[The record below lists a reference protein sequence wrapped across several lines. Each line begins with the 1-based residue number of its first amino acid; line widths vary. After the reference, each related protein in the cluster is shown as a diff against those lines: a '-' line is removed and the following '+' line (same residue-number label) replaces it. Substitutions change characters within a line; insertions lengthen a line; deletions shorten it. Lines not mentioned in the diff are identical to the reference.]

1 MPQRTSP
8 SDDITLAKLLGL
20 LVHRKYVIIGGT
32 ILGIILGSL
41 YLRYTPPTYRSDG
54 SLLISETTAMGISS
68 GSSDLGSLL
77 SSSFGIGTG
86 STVYNEIQVLQS
98 RRFATEVVTS
108 LKSRWEQQPTAR
120 AEATRYPLL
129 WRKYPSDASPVGL
142 DTAVVRFSERFRVS
156 RPDKN
161 AELLTLSFDSPSP
174 REAKE
179 VIDLALATYSDL
191 STRMN
196 RSQAQSALAF
206 LEGER
211 ARVDTQ
217 LVGAENALLNFMDRS
232 DLVELDAQTELLVQS
247 IASLDA
253 EEEAARVQQ
262 SGVTAGISALESALG
277 ELMPASTQYAL
288 QALTPQ
294 LERLQ
299 YRLSELE
306 TQRVLLLARN
316 PQLAENGEDA
326 RLQELDRQIQ
336 TLEHEISGLTDELLA
351 MQPRSS
357 GSYGTATALAAQQ
370 HGDRL
375 RAQLLELQIEEQ
387 RLDATLSVLA
397 DRKQAYEETFAALP
411 GGIIELARRKRALS
425 QNEQLYLLISEQYAE
440 LSLWEQTQSGLARV
454 VDYGRLPVEPIKPK
468 PLLVMGLVMMLSFF
482 GSVLLVM
489 IKEHYAQEIRD
500 VEKLDQLSVPLLSI
514 IPTLQDETVKQ
525 SVDMQ
530 GRMLDKGLSMV
541 LNPLGQLAESYRRL
555 QTNVEYSNP
564 DRPISVLLVT
574 SANQGEGKT
583 TVSANLAVALAE
595 SGQRVALVDGDFRR
609 PRVHTAFGEAQ
620 EPGLTDVLFG
630 GLELD
635 AVIQPTI
642 VPDLCI
648 VPCGRRPPNPGEVM
662 RSARLRQLLRTL
674 ADQFDRVIVDSAP
687 YGIISD
693 AGALINLVD
702 GVLVVAKFGDSRFG
716 EVEQTINSL
725 AQINGRTVGT
735 VLTGFD
741 QRISSGYGYY
751 ANYRYYSSYQ
761 SYAKYSD

>member
-32 ILGIILGSL
+32 ILGIVLGSL

-98 RRFATEVVTS
+98 RRFATEVVSS
-108 LKSRWEQQPTAR
+108 LERRWEQQSSAR
-120 AEATRYPLL
+120 SDAPRYPLL

-142 DTAVVRFSERFRVS
+142 DTAVVRFAERFRVG

-196 RSQAQSALAF
+196 RAQAQSALAF

-217 LVGAENALLNFMDRS
+217 LVGAENALLRFMDRS
-232 DLVELDAQTELLVQS
+232 DLVELDAQTELLVTS

-262 SGVTAGISALESALG
+262 SGVNAGITALESALG
-277 ELMPASTQYAL
+277 ELLPASTQYAL

-316 PQLAENGEDA
+316 PSLAEDGEDA
-326 RLQELDRQIQ
+326 RLHELDRQIQ
-336 TLEHEISGLTDELLA
+336 TLDREITSLTDELLSL
-351 MQPRSS
+351 QPHSS
-357 GSYGTATALAAQQ
+357 GSYGTALASQQ

-375 RAQLLELQIEEQ
+375 RAQLLELQIEAQ
-387 RLDATLSVLA
+387 RLDATLRVLGQ
-397 DRKQAYEETFAALP
+397 RKQAYEQTFAALP

-482 GSVLLVM
+482 GSLLLVM
-489 IKEHYAQEIRD
+489 IREHYAQEIRD
-500 VEKLDQLSVPLLSI
+500 VEKLDQLPVPLLSI
-514 IPTLQDETVKQ
+514 IPTLQDESVKQ

-620 EPGLTDVLFG
+620 EPGLTDALFG

-635 AVIQPTI
+635 EVIRPTI